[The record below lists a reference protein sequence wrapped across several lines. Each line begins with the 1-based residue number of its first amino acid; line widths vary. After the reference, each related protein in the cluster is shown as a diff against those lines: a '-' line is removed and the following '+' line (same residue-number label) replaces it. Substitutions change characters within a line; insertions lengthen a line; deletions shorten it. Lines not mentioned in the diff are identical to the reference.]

1 MFYYLSKTIKHIDQI
16 VEILIQE
23 FPHIKTIIQNIN
35 ERHDNVI
42 LGDEERYCM
51 EKVIFM
57 IQLLDNQYKISLKSF
72 YQINPIQVEKLYQT
86 AIDLAHINQDS
97 VVLDAYCGIGTI
109 TLSLA
114 KHVKKVYGVEVVPQA
129 IEDAKN
135 NALLNKIDNAEFVC
149 DDAGKYM
156 VELVKKNT
164 HLDVVFVDPP
174 RKDVQKNS

>member
-1 MFYYLSKTIKHIDQI
+1 MGIFLNKLNHI
-16 VEILIQE
+16 
-23 FPHIKTIIQNIN
+23 FSSIIT
-35 ERHDNVI
+35 
-42 LGDEERYCM
+42 
-51 EKVIFM
+51 
-57 IQLLDNQYKISLKSF
+57 DNQYKISLKSF

-97 VVLDAYCGIGTI
+97 VVLYAYCGIGTI

-156 VELVKKNT
+156 VGNV
-164 HLDVVFVDPP
+164 
-174 RKDVQKNS
+174 

>member
-1 MFYYLSKTIKHIDQI
+1 MFHYLSKTIKHIDQI
-16 VEILIQE
+16 VETLVQE

-42 LGDEERYCM
+42 LGDEEKILYGQGY
-51 EKVIFM
+51 IYDT
-57 IQLLDNQYKISLKSF
+57 LLKNQYKISLKSF
-72 YQINPIQVEKLYQT
+72 YQINPIQVEVLYQT
-86 AIDLAHINQDS
+86 AIDLAHLNQDS

-114 KHVKKVYGVEVVPQA
+114 KHVKKVYGVEVVYQA

-135 NALLNKIDNAEFVC
+135 NALLNKIDNVDFVC

-164 HLDVVFVDPP
+164 HLDVVLLIHHE
-174 RKDVQKNS
+174 KDVQKNS